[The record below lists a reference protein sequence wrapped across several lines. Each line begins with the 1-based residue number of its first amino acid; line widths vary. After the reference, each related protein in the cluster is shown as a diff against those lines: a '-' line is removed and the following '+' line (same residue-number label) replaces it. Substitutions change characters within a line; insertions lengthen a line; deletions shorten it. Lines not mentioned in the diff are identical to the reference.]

1 MKNLNFGCKRSD
13 FLVTSSKDDWFIPC
27 RFYEPDREKPFTYR
41 RRLNRFKDEKEQ
53 KQIEKLLL
61 KQMTTLLDEKDYNPR
76 TKQFVFMEEE
86 LNPNLSLTEAL
97 ERKTYT
103 PEHVKVVE
111 SALNRFKLN
120 LTKLELDF
128 LKIKDVELIHIKKV
142 LEACSLSNY
151 SYNQYKKMLSSLFT
165 DLVDESC
172 NCSGIWKE
180 WQI

>member
-1 MKNLNFGCKRSD
+1 
-13 FLVTSSKDDWFIPC
+13 
-27 RFYEPDREKPFTYR
+27 
-41 RRLNRFKDEKEQ
+41 
-53 KQIEKLLL
+53 
-61 KQMTTLLDEKDYNPR
+61 MTTLLDEKDYNPR
-76 TKQFVFMEEE
+76 TKQFMFMEEE
-86 LNPNLSLTEAL
+86 LNPNLSLTEALEKAL

-120 LTKLELDF
+120 MNKLELDF

-151 SYNQYKKMLSSLFT
+151 SYNQDKKMLSSLFT

-172 NCSGIWKE
+172 LRVIPVPELSRKNIL
-180 WQI
+180 